1 MHYNLRSAGVAQL
14 VEQHIRNVW
23 VNGSIPF
30 IGSIKSIGY
39 VTNGRAYLKM
49 LQFRCTSKKTS
60 ATLAGNQA

>member
-30 IGSIKSIGY
+30 IGSIKSISY
-39 VTNGRAYLKM
+39 AIM
-49 LQFRCTSKKTS
+49 PC
-60 ATLAGNQA
+60 LALRFVPFLSHF